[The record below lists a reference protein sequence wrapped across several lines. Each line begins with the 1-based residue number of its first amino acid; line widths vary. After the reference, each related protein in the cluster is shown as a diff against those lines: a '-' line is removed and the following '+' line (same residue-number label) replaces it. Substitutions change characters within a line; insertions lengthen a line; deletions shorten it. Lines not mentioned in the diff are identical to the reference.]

1 MKLAKDK
8 VLTTMVSGTLLI
20 AVGTT
25 IASGSDYEERRLQSR
40 ANLVPLETVMTNVIA
55 QRRGHV
61 IKHELERKDA
71 GYVYEIKTVDD
82 QGIVWEMAYDAQTGK
97 LLNLEPSEDVAQR
110 YYGRSRDDRSHDG
123 RSHDDES
130 NDHVS
135 RSEDDKS
142 DDRIARRHY

>member
-1 MKLAKDK
+1 MRLTNGKI
-8 VLTTMVSGTLLI
+8 LTTIATGTLLI
-20 AVGTT
+20 AIGTT
-25 IASGSDYEERRLQSR
+25 MASGSDDEEQRFQPRS
-40 ANLVPLETVMTNVIA
+40 NLVPLERVMTNVIA

-61 IKHELERKDA
+61 IQHELQRKRS
-71 GYVYEIKTVDD
+71 GYVYAIKTVDP

-97 LLNLEPSEDVAQR
+97 LLNLEPSDDVAQR
-110 YYGRSRDDRSHDG
+110 DYSRSHDG
-123 RSHDDES
+123 RSHDDKS

>member
-1 MKLAKDK
+1 MRLANGKI
-8 VLTTMVSGTLLI
+8 LTTIASGTLLI

-25 IASGSDYEERRLQSR
+25 IASGSDYEEQRFQSR
-40 ANLVPLETVMTNVIA
+40 SNLVPLERVMTNVIA

-61 IKHELERKDA
+61 IKHELERKRS

-97 LLNLEPSEDVAQR
+97 LLKIEPSEDVAER
-110 YYGRSRDDRSHDG
+110 YYGRSRDS
-123 RSHDDES
+123 RSHDDKS
-130 NDHVS
+130 NEHFS
-135 RSEDDKS
+135 RSEDGES